1 MRYLFLYGM
10 IIVIIPWLVVL
21 IVSWV
26 GVGNRG
32 GGMNELTFL
41 DKNGTLVLKGIAI
54 LFILFSHLGGHY
66 TRIFTPCGGIGVAL
80 FLFISGYGLTK
91 SDEKNGLQHYWT
103 KRLVGVWLPYVLIQV
118 FTSGL
123 HLLDILLIKPSH
135 PFGWYLNYLMI
146 WYFMFWIIHRWG
158 FLKRNRTFF
167 LTLTGI
173 ILFFISREIRAE
185 QSFSFIAGV
194 MFAVHDWKGKIQ
206 WKNGM
211 VLLLIAIGFLACK
224 QTAIIRES
232 PQVIYSFIQLM
243 IKLPAAL
250 AIICFVFCTN
260 RWINYRYFLWVG
272 ILSYEIY
279 LIHGYTMNIYNT
291 GMQMI
296 HIVLVFSGLTFALSV
311 GMHCVDTYLSG
322 KLWKILLYKTKDRR
336 D

>member
-1 MRYLFLYGM
+1 
-10 IIVIIPWLVVL
+10 
-21 IVSWV
+21 
-26 GVGNRG
+26 
-32 GGMNELTFL
+32 
-41 DKNGTLVLKGIAI
+41 
-54 LFILFSHLGGHY
+54 
-66 TRIFTPCGGIGVAL
+66 
-80 FLFISGYGLTK
+80 
-91 SDEKNGLQHYWT
+91 
-103 KRLVGVWLPYVLIQV
+103 
-118 FTSGL
+118 
-123 HLLDILLIKPSH
+123 
-135 PFGWYLNYLMI
+135 
-146 WYFMFWIIHRWG
+146 
-158 FLKRNRTFF
+158 
-167 LTLTGI
+167 
-173 ILFFISREIRAE
+173 
-185 QSFSFIAGV
+185 

-260 RWINYRYFLWVG
+260 
-272 ILSYEIY
+272 EIY
-279 LIHGYTMNIYNT
+279 LIHGYTINIYNT
-291 GMQMI
+291 GMPMI

>member
-1 MRYLFLYGM
+1 M
-10 IIVIIPWLVVL
+10 
-21 IVSWV
+21 
-26 GVGNRG
+26 
-32 GGMNELTFL
+32 
-41 DKNGTLVLKGIAI
+41 
-54 LFILFSHLGGHY
+54 
-66 TRIFTPCGGIGVAL
+66 
-80 FLFISGYGLTK
+80 
-91 SDEKNGLQHYWT
+91 
-103 KRLVGVWLPYVLIQV
+103 VGVWLPYVLIQV

-123 HLLDILLIKPSH
+123 HPLDILLIKPSH

-232 PQVIYSFIQLM
+232 
-243 IKLPAAL
+243 
-250 AIICFVFCTN
+250 
-260 RWINYRYFLWVG
+260 
-272 ILSYEIY
+272 
-279 LIHGYTMNIYNT
+279 YTINIYNT
-291 GMQMI
+291 GMPMI

-322 KLWKILLYKTKDRR
+322 KLWEILLYKTKDRR